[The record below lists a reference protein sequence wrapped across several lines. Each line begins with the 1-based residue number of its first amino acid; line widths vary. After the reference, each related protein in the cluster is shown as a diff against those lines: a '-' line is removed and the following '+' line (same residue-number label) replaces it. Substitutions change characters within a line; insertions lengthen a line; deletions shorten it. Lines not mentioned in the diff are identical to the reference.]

1 MSTFKSR
8 EEYGKWKKG
17 KADEIKEEK
26 PAVTILDS
34 SSMPAPTDTQRKKNS
49 FARQAAK
56 ASWKV
61 ALLNLGVMA
70 FGNSVLKSSISSM
83 TVLIL
88 GNMVILF
95 FIIGFILGII
105 GLLGAKRREAKST
118 AVPATIGI
126 LLNGGLLLLLMLI
139 IVASY
144 QKARIR
150 GNLAGGFESG
160 GYELISEEGHFS
172 IMMPGKP
179 LQNIERVQT
188 QLATIEVHFFAI
200 EYDNIAYVVTY
211 SDYPQDYVEHVD
223 IKDLLDQSRDG
234 FVSSVKGRLLS
245 DKYISYEGY
254 PGIESMIESQDANA
268 ILLSRRYIVDS
279 RLYQLIVIGSKE
291 NTSPDSFSSF
301 FDSFTLL

>member
-1 MSTFKSR
+1 MATFKSR
-8 EEYGKWKKG
+8 EEYEEWKKK
-17 KADEIKEEK
+17 KAEEINEEK
-26 PAVTILDS
+26 PAAIISDS
-34 SSMPAPTDTQRKKNS
+34 SSMPAPTDTQRDENS

-70 FGNSVLKSSISSM
+70 FGNSVFKSSNSSM

-105 GLLGAKRREAKST
+105 GLLGTKKRQAKST
-118 AVPATIGI
+118 AAPAAIGI

-139 IVASY
+139 IVSSY
-144 QKARIR
+144 QTARIK
-150 GNLAGGFESG
+150 GILAGGFESG
-160 GYELISEEGHFS
+160 GYELISEEGLFS
-172 IMMPGKP
+172 IMMPAKP
-179 LQNIERVQT
+179 LQSIERVQT
-188 QLATIEVHFFAI
+188 QHATVEVHFFAS
-200 EYDNIAYVVTY
+200 EYNNVGYVVTY
-211 SDYPQDYVEHVD
+211 SDYPQDYVEDVD
-223 IKDLLDQSRDG
+223 IKSLLERLRDG

-245 DKYISYEGY
+245 DRYIRYEGY
-254 PGIESMIESQDANA
+254 PGIESMIESQDGNA

-279 RLYQLIVIGSKE
+279 RLYQLMVIGSKE